1 MLEQVDDAITVV
13 SQDIW
18 LVLAQIQLVQVQFQV
33 LAGVLVLL
41 EEAFKVG
48 SYQEVDLQEVLDLL
62 PAISVEDQ
70 TTLLGTVKHKP

>member
-1 MLEQVDDAITVV
+1 VDDAIIAAN
-13 SQDIW
+13 QDIW
-18 LVLAQIQLVQVQFQV
+18 LVHAQIQLVQVQFQV